1 MAKEPMKFNAYVDG
15 FNLYKSALE
24 KRPELKWLDLIKFCQ
39 ASQPDYSLDQVFY
52 FTARIKERFQGD
64 DAPRRQHAYLR
75 ALQATGV
82 EIILG
87 RFTKDCDWLRLE
99 SKEHRKSIE
108 PILEDVEGSIQLA
121 FDKSSMV
128 AEPDSIRANIWKFG
142 EKGSDVNLASYLLM
156 HVLRDELKG
165 ALVVSGDSDLATPIR
180 IAKSSGAEIR
190 VISPSKG
197 SPRVELREA
206 SSSFEELNP
215 NKLLNFQ
222 LNNNISPAKGKL
234 ITRPLAWRI

>member
-1 MAKEPMKFNAYVDG
+1 MIFNAYIDG

-24 KRPELKWLDLIKFCQ
+24 KRPELKWLDLIKFSE
-39 ASQPDYSLDQVFY
+39 ASQPGHSLNQVFY
-52 FTARIKERFQGD
+52 FTARIKERFSGD

-82 EIILG
+82 EIVLG
-87 RFTKDCDWLRLE
+87 RFTKDRDWLRLE

-108 PILEDVEGSIQLA
+108 PTLEDLEGSIQSA
-121 FDKSSMV
+121 FDKSWV
-128 AEPDSIRANIWKFG
+128 EAEPDSMMAKIWKFG

-156 HVLRDELKG
+156 HVLRDGLKG
-165 ALVVSGDSDLATPIR
+165 ALVISGDSDLATPIR
-180 IAKSSGAEIR
+180 IAKASGAEIR

-222 LNNNISPAKGKL
+222 LASYVSPVKGKL
-234 ITRPLAWRI
+234 ITRPISWRCS

>member
-1 MAKEPMKFNAYVDG
+1 MKFNAYIDG

-24 KRPELKWLDLIKFCQ
+24 KRPDLKWLDLIQFSQ
-39 ASQPDYSLDQVFY
+39 GSQPGHSLNQVFY

-75 ALQATGV
+75 ALRATGV
-82 EIILG
+82 EIVLG

-99 SKEHRKSIE
+99 SKEHRESLE
-108 PILEDVEGSIQLA
+108 PTLEDVEGSIQSA
-121 FDKSSMV
+121 FNKSWIE
-128 AEPDSIRANIWKFG
+128 AEPDSMKANIWKFG

-156 HVLRDELKG
+156 HVLRDGLEG
-165 ALVVSGDSDLATPIR
+165 ALVISGDSDLATPIR
-180 IAKSSGAEIR
+180 IAKAFGAEIR

-206 SSSFEELNP
+206 CTSFEELNP
-215 NKLLNFQ
+215 NKLLSYQ
-222 LNNNISPAKGKL
+222 LASNVSPTKGKL
-234 ITRPLAWRI
+234 ITRPISWH